1 MPAHFLADL
10 PGVQLA
16 ALPPARLALLSLGS
30 IEYLARYGMHISYP
44 ALQDPPVAVGAG
56 TARDGG

>member
-1 MPAHFLADL
+1 MPARFLADL
-10 PGVQLA
+10 PGVQFA
-16 ALPPARLALLSLGS
+16 ALPPARLSLLPLGS

-44 ALQDPPVAVGAG
+44 VVQDPPVAVGAG